1 LPAIIPPPPTYI
13 YLIPS
18 AFNSFKDNFTPD
30 SPPYSAASAA
40 KDIALRGFLLPHNKV
55 GFGLKAIPFGSQSV
69 LFESESVLF
78 DSQSVLFESESV
90 DFDSESVDFD
100 SESVDFDSES
110 VDFDSQSM
118 DFDSQSMDFNLKS
131 TDFDLKS
138 TPYIFRNKHAIL
150 PCGRF
155 APRKEKNILRAIH
168 VS

>member
-1 LPAIIPPPPTYI
+1 MIPPPHLI

-18 AFNSFKDNFTPD
+18 AFNSFKDNFIPA

-40 KDIALRGFLLPHNKV
+40 KDIALRGFLLPHNK
-55 GFGLKAIPFGSQSV
+55 ADYD
-69 LFESESVLF
+69 SESVDF
-78 DSQSVLFESESV
+78 DSESMDFDSESVDFDSESVDFDLKSV

-110 VDFDSQSM
+110 VDFDLKSV
-118 DFDSQSMDFNLKS
+118 DFDSESM
-131 TDFDLKS
+131 DFDLKS
-138 TPYIFRNKHAIL
+138 IPYIFRNKHAIL

-155 APRKEKNILRAIH
+155 ASHKGKNILRTIH